1 MSRGASPHVKPGC
14 VLAPALTM
22 PEALRMKYV
31 TSPPQ
36 KKRKKQKQTKEN
48 NRKTKE
54 RMSIGFMTPNTS
66 TFAVP

>member
-36 KKRKKQKQTKEN
+36 KKEENKNKQKKTTERQKKE
-48 NRKTKE
+48 
-54 RMSIGFMTPNTS
+54 
-66 TFAVP
+66 